1 MLLINMMFIFIIG
14 MTHYSSNILHGTK
27 SITIDT
33 QLLLY
38 HHLNTRGLTLNTGV
52 VICCDTL
59 KGYHT
64 IQLLIN
70 RWKGKQIMIII
81 EKVDFY
87 LTPDI
92 INDYYKVINSD
103 FNNNNYCRR
112 TKNKD
117 DNNHS
122 SKNSDNNISY
132 MRSKKS
138 NSDRRRSSENNV
150 VDDDECHNIHQ
161 KRLYATR
168 LLVSE
173 FEKSCFDVKMMKH
186 NINCII
192 MTNISM
198 NQNPYIVQHLPT
210 SFDHHNYHHH
220 HHASDRK
227 QSDDKYKYYDD
238 NHKYYHDNNDNK
250 FNSWK
255 LNHVIAMTL
264 PSVFK
269 MDFIYIDVINNYDNY
284 FYSIQLW
291 MKVLLKGGLMIGSQ
305 SMSNNQLL
313 GQLLHGHTRRDHY
326 HKQHLHYHSH
336 HRNTYYPHQHHID
349 NKMTIF
355 INTKLHHRHYHH
367 SKIQSSSSSQLDKHP
382 FLMNVRKYKSI
393 NQHHITEALLH
404 FRYQINQNILYTHAE
419 KDSQFCSDYIHPYLL
434 ATTFIVNDHDGDDTN
449 NDDDVKRFSLSDIMS
464 IECSPAWYLYK
475 QYTTW

>member
-1 MLLINMMFIFIIG
+1 MMLFVFIIG

-38 HHLNTRGLTLNTGV
+38 HHLNTRGLTMNTGV

-64 IQLLIN
+64 IQFLIN

-92 INDYYKVINSD
+92 INDYYKDINSE
-103 FNNNNYCRR
+103 FNCNNYCRR
-112 TKNKD
+112 SKDRD
-117 DNNHS
+117 DNNHDDDD
-122 SKNSDNNISY
+122 DN
-132 MRSKKS
+132 
-138 NSDRRRSSENNV
+138 
-150 VDDDECHNIHQ
+150 DDDECHNIHQ

-168 LLVSE
+168 LLISE

-220 HHASDRK
+220 HHASNHK
-227 QSDDKYKYYDD
+227 QYDNKYKYNDD
-238 NHKYYHDNNDNK
+238 NKYYHDNNDNK

-269 MDFIYIDVINNYDNY
+269 IDFIYIDVINSYDNY
-284 FYSIQLW
+284 YYSIQLW
-291 MKVLLKGGLMIGSQ
+291 MKLLLKGGLMIGSQ

-313 GQLLHGHTRRDHY
+313 GNLLHGHTRRDHY
-326 HKQHLHYHSH
+326 HKQHLHYHTH

-355 INTKLHHRHYHH
+355 INTKLHHRYYHH
-367 SKIQSSSSSQLDKHP
+367 SKVQLSSPSPKPSSTQSSSSSSSSQLDKHP
-382 FLMNVRKYKSI
+382 FLMNVQRYKSI

-419 KDSQFCSDYIHPYLL
+419 KDSQFCSDYIHPYLV
-434 ATTFIVNDHDGDDTN
+434 ATTFIVNDHHGDDTTYDD
-449 NDDDVKRFSLSDIMS
+449 DDDVKRFSLSDIMS